1 MKYKYAHDLPRR
13 LNTDGMLVPK
23 HEGIVEGWYLL
34 HGDVPDICKIR
45 DAMRQLVDAHYFS
58 ESLHFQFI
66 EKNITKTTA
75 LDVVD
80 AVRQRKGLMDH
91 VDLSVTYLCELR
103 TKSTYRIYVN

>member
-1 MKYKYAHDLPRR
+1 M
-13 LNTDGMLVPK
+13 VPSF
-23 HEGIVEGWYLL
+23 
-34 HGDVPDICKIR
+34 PDICKIR

>member
-1 MKYKYAHDLPRR
+1 MA
-13 LNTDGMLVPK
+13 
-23 HEGIVEGWYLL
+23 L

-66 EKNITKTTA
+66 EKNTTKTTA

-80 AVRQRKGLMDH
+80 AVRQRKGPRGPLW
-91 VDLSVTYLCELR
+91 SNICELHIRNICQLR
-103 TKSTYRIYVN
+103 TKRTYRT

>member
-1 MKYKYAHDLPRR
+1 MS
-13 LNTDGMLVPK
+13 
-23 HEGIVEGWYLL
+23 ILL
-34 HGDVPDICKIR
+34 HGDVPDIYKLR

-80 AVRQRKGLMDH
+80 AVRQREGLMDH

>member
-23 HEGIVEGWYLL
+23 HERIVEGWYLF

-45 DAMRQLVDAHYFS
+45 DAMRQLVDVHYFS

-91 VDLSVTYLCELR
+91 VDLSVTYL
-103 TKSTYRIYVN
+103 

>member
-23 HEGIVEGWYLL
+23 HERIVEGWYLF

-91 VDLSVTYLCELR
+91 YLSVTYL
-103 TKSTYRIYVN
+103 